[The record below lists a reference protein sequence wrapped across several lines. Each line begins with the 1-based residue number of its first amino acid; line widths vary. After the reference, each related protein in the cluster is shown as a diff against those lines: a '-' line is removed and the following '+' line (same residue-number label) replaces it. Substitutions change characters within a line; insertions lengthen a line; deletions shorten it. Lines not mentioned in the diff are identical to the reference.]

1 MYFYIAVALTS
12 LALFLLQL
20 GLRFPGFLRFQAQQ
34 LRRRLQGKPWLETP
48 WREFDTHV
56 HIERRDKWGGRV
68 YNPYQQHSAT
78 FELDPCRCGPPPT
91 APSLPERA
99 IRCLRRPPARRSNL
113 PASTQGMVSRS
124 GKVSSSRSQLQYWM
138 QSNMAA

>member
-12 LALFLLQL
+12 LALFGLQL

-56 HIERRDKWGGRV
+56 HIERRDKWGSHV
-68 YNPYQQHSAT
+68 YNPH
-78 FELDPCRCGPPPT
+78 
-91 APSLPERA
+91 PSPN
-99 IRCLRRPPARRSNL
+99 PSPSPSPGARQVHR
-113 PASTQGMVSRS
+113 G
-124 GKVSSSRSQLQYWM
+124 G
-138 QSNMAA
+138 

>member
-56 HIERRDKWGGRV
+56 HIERRDKWGSHV
-68 YNPYQQHSAT
+68 YNPH
-78 FELDPCRCGPPPT
+78 
-91 APSLPERA
+91 PSPS
-99 IRCLRRPPARRSNL
+99 PNPN
-113 PASTQGMVSRS
+113 PNP
-124 GKVSSSRSQLQYWM
+124 KP
-138 QSNMAA
+138 